1 MELDEY
7 RRIAAVE
14 ERHWWY
20 AATRRLLA
28 EQLQPWLTPGGRF
41 LDAGGGTGATA
52 SWLAAEGR
60 LVACDLE
67 PIAVQLYADTHPDV
81 TGLVV
86 ADLARLPF
94 ATGSF
99 DAAVCVTVLYH
110 AAVASP
116 AAVVGELARVVR
128 PGGVVALFEPGIRRL
143 RRAHD
148 RQTHAGR
155 RFSLGDVRRLLV
167 DNGLAVEHATGAY
180 TFLVPPAAVLAT
192 VDRAGRSSDLDR
204 GGGRTAEALELAA
217 RAERAVLRRV
227 PAPFGLSVLAVG
239 RVRA

>member
-20 AATRRLLA
+20 DATRRLLA
-28 EQLQPWLTPGGRF
+28 EQLDPWLVPGGRY
-41 LDAGGGTGATA
+41 LDAGGGTGATG
-52 SWLAAEGR
+52 SWLAREGR

-67 PIAVQLYADTHPDV
+67 PIALRLYAETHADV
-81 TGLVV
+81 TGLAV

-94 ATGSF
+94 PPHVF

-110 AAVASP
+110 AAVRSP

-128 PGGVVALFEPGIRRL
+128 PGGVVALLEPGIRRL

-155 RFSLGDVRRLLV
+155 RFSLGDLRRLLV
-167 DNGLAVEHATGAY
+167 DNGLAVARATGAY
-180 TFLVPPAAVLAT
+180 TFLVPPAMVLAA
-192 VDRAGRSSDLDR
+192 VDRSGRSSDLDR
-204 GGGRTAEALELAA
+204 SDGSTAGALAGAA

-227 PAPFGLSVLAVG
+227 PLPFGLSVLAVG